1 MWRGRVGAHTG
12 LMTPTYDQTRALVAE
27 RQGTLRNEARQ
38 NRLAACARR
47 TWRGR
52 QRAARTT
59 G

>member
-1 MWRGRVGAHTG
+1 MWQGRVEAHTAS
-12 LMTPTYDQTRALVAE
+12 MTPTYDMTRALVAE

-38 NRLAACARR
+38 NRLADRARR

-52 QRAARTT
+52 HRTPRTT